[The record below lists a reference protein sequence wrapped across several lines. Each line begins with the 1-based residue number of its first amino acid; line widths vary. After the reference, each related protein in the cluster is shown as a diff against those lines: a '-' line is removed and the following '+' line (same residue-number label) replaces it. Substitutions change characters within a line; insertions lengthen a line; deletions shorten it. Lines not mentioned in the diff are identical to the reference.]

1 MKSTQSEI
9 DWLKISNLIIR
20 KLKRQFPY
28 VPDDEIEASSFVG
41 LAVANS
47 VFDPSKSKNIESWLY
62 HVGSRRTIDDLR
74 YRKLIDRA
82 NTVNKIKEKLEVDV
96 SSEDCSIFE
105 LKTSPKNRV
114 CETERKDFWKEVIK
128 CLSKEEKK
136 SILLYYRQSRQ
147 MKEVASL
154 MQFTESRVSQI
165 IKEALLK
172 IKKRFEEQE
181 FIWNEFFS

>member
-9 DWLKISNLIIR
+9 DWLRISNLIIR

-47 VFDPSKSKNIESWLY
+47 MFDPSKSKDIEPWLY
-62 HVGSRRTIDDLR
+62 HIGSKRTIDDLR
-74 YRKLIDRA
+74 SRKLIDRV
-82 NTVNKIKEKLEVDV
+82 NTVNKRKERLEIDIGG
-96 SSEDCSIFE
+96 EDWSIFK
-105 LKTSPKNRV
+105 LKTSKNGV
-114 CETERKDFWKEVIK
+114 CEIDRKDFWKEVMK

-136 SILLYYRQSRQ
+136 AILLYYRQSIQ

-154 MQFTESRVSQI
+154 LHFTEGRVSQI